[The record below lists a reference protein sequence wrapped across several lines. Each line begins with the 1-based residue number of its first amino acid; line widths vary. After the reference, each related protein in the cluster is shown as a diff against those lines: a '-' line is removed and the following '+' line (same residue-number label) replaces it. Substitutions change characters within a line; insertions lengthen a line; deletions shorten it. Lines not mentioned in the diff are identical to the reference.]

1 MKRIR
6 YVVEGVALVTFA
18 ALAACGGSSS
28 GAGPAA
34 ASGDPNVLPAV
45 CPQPAGAYLV
55 TGDLVGGDC
64 PGVNPRIQKVEII
77 SSGPNAGCET
87 IDHRAKPT
95 ASGCMYEET
104 QVCARSSLKMTMTL
118 NLQVPAD
125 AVDLRGT
132 SLVQIDGKPGERCIA
147 RYAVRYLKTGA
158 TR

>member
-1 MKRIR
+1 MKRLR
-6 YVVEGVALVTFA
+6 HVLEGVALGTFA
-18 ALAACGGSSS
+18 TVAACGGSASTGP
-28 GAGPAA
+28 GAAP
-34 ASGDPNVLPAV
+34 GDTNVLPTG

-64 PGVNPRIQKVEII
+64 PGVQPHIQKVEVI
-77 SSGPNAGCET
+77 SSGPNAGCQT

-95 ASGCMYEET
+95 AGGCTYEET
-104 QVCARSSLKMTMTL
+104 QVCPRPGLNMTMTL

-158 TR
+158 AR